1 MLTDLRQNIIRTFKL
16 EQLEP
21 EQQDQVIFSITSTA
35 VTVALD
41 RVLQE
46 MPEETIQEYNAL
58 LELNPSPQE
67 LMTFMEKKAPHFRDV
82 LNEEIINLYN
92 SNEALSSVAP
102 PSRREP
108 TSQASEQ
115 ASQPNSSMPNS
126 IDTSIPPVPT
136 PPNPVPLNN
145 LPTSQ

>member
-1 MLTDLRQNIIRTFKL
+1 MLSDLRQNIIKTFKL

-46 MPEETIQEYNAL
+46 MPEENIQEYNAL

-82 LNEEIINLYN
+82 LNEEIANLYN
-92 SNEALSSVAP
+92 SNEALSSATP
-102 PSRREP
+102 PSQREM
-108 TSQASEQ
+108 TSQAPEP
-115 ASQPNSSMPNS
+115 ASQPNPPMPNS
-126 IDTSIPPVPT
+126 IDSSVPPVP
-136 PPNPVPLNN
+136 VPSAPASVND